1 MVAPRPRTI
10 YIDRGVAKRTKRA
23 NRQATALSGG
33 RKRVLVVL
41 FVPSVERDGTTS
53 IDQPRWVDSALEMF
67 GRVFGGATAYPKAKG
82 IWRDD
87 ERGGALVTDE
97 PVVVHCYTT
106 AADIQN
112 TRNLAELGSFCR
124 RMGREAHQGEI
135 GLVVGDE
142 YFAIHDF
149 AEE

>member
-1 MVAPRPRTI
+1 M
-10 YIDRGVAKRTKRA
+10 AKKRSKKPQ
-23 NRQATALSGG
+23 RVLSGG

-41 FVPSVERDGTTS
+41 FVPSVERDGATP
-53 IDQPRWVDSALEMF
+53 IDQSRWIDSSLEMF

-87 ERGGALVTDE
+87 ERGGALVKDE

-106 AADIQN
+106 PDDIQDG
-112 TRNLAELGSFCR
+112 RKLAELGSFCK
-124 RMGREAHQGEI
+124 RMGREARQGEV

-142 YFAIHDF
+142 YFAVRDF
-149 AEE
+149 GKE

>member
-1 MVAPRPRTI
+1 MKRRTSSVRRRPLLR
-10 YIDRGVAKRTKRA
+10 
-23 NRQATALSGG
+23 GG

-41 FVPSVERDGTTS
+41 FIPSVERDGTTP
-53 IDQPRWVDSALEMF
+53 IDQQHWVAAALEMF

-87 ERGGALVTDE
+87 ERNGTLVKDE

-106 AADIQN
+106 PADIQDS
-112 TRNLAELGSFCR
+112 RNLAELGSFCR
-124 RMGREAHQGEI
+124 TMGRDARQGEV

-142 YFAIHDF
+142 YFAIR
-149 AEE
+149 EYTVE

>member
-1 MVAPRPRTI
+1 MAK
-10 YIDRGVAKRTKRA
+10 KRT
-23 NRQATALSGG
+23 ATAAKKPLVLDGG

-41 FVPSVERDGTTS
+41 FVPSVERDGATS
-53 IDQPRWVDSALEMF
+53 IDQQHWVDSALEMF

-87 ERGGALVTDE
+87 ERGGALVMDE

-106 AADIQN
+106 PADIQGA
-112 TRNLAELGSFCR
+112 RNLAELGSFCR

-142 YFAIHDF
+142 YFAIHDY

>member
-1 MVAPRPRTI
+1 MA
-10 YIDRGVAKRTKRA
+10 AKTTNKR
-23 NRQATALSGG
+23 LSGRQKVLPSG

-41 FVPSVERDGTTS
+41 FVPSVERNGTTA
-53 IDQPRWVDSALEMF
+53 IDQQRWVDASLEMF

-82 IWRDD
+82 VWRDD

-106 AADIQN
+106 PVDIQDAA
-112 TRNLAELGSFCR
+112 NLAALGAFCR
-124 RMGREAHQGEI
+124 KMGREARQGEI

-142 YFAIHDF
+142 YFAIREF
-149 AEE
+149 EEE